1 MRRIVKSY
9 GRTVALRGV
18 DLDVLAGEVVG
29 LIGDNGA
36 GKSTLIKILSGFE
49 HPDSGEIEVSG
60 RRVDMSSP
68 ADARSLGI
76 ETVYQERALADDLT
90 VMENLFLGSELLR
103 RFGPI
108 RIRDTHRMLTESRK
122 LLEELR
128 LKVDPR
134 QEARFC
140 SGGEKQGIAIARAIH
155 VKAKLVIL
163 DEPTNALGVVAVARV
178 LDLIK
183 ELREQG
189 IGCIFI
195 SHNIEHVVEVSNRV
209 VMLVQGTK
217 VFESLTEETS
227 TMELVSILNSRS
239 GGRRVE

>member
-1 MRRIVKSY
+1 MREVAKSY

-18 DLDVLAGEVVG
+18 NLDVFSGEVVG

-49 HPDSGEIEVSG
+49 RPDSGVIEISG
-60 RRVDMSSP
+60 KPVRFSSP
-68 ADARSLGI
+68 ADARARGI
-76 ETVYQERALADDLT
+76 ETVYQEQALADDLT
-90 VMENLFLGSELLR
+90 VVDNLFLGSELVR
-103 RFGPI
+103 RVGPF
-108 RIRDTHRMLTESRK
+108 RVLESERMQTESRR
-122 LLEELR
+122 LLKELR
-128 LKVDPR
+128 LRVDPR

-178 LDLIK
+178 LELIN
-183 ELREQG
+183 ELRDQG

-195 SHNIEHVVEVSNRV
+195 SHNIEHIVEVSDRA
-209 VMLVQGTK
+209 VMMVQGSKILDCPIEDTNT
-217 VFESLTEETS
+217 L
-227 TMELVSILNSRS
+227 ELVAILNSRS
-239 GGRRVE
+239 GGRE

>member
-18 DLDVLAGEVVG
+18 DLEVFAGEVVG

-49 HPDSGEIEVSG
+49 RPDSGVIEVSG
-60 RRVDMSSP
+60 RRVNMSSP

-76 ETVYQERALADDLT
+76 ETVYQERALAEDLT
-90 VMENLFLGSELLR
+90 VMENLFLGSERLH

-108 RIRDTHRMLTESRK
+108 KIRDSRRMLTESRQ

-155 VKAKLVIL
+155 VKARLVIL
-163 DEPTNALGVVAVARV
+163 DEPTNALGVVAVSRV
-178 LDLIK
+178 LELIK
-183 ELREQG
+183 ELSGQG

-195 SHNIEHVVEVSNRV
+195 SHNIDHVVEVSNRV

-217 VFESLTEETS
+217 VLESRTEETS
-227 TMELVSILNSRS
+227 TMELVSVLNSRS
-239 GGRRVE
+239 GGRRV

>member
-1 MRRIVKSY
+1 MRGIVKSY

-18 DLDVLAGEVVG
+18 DLDVSAGEVVG

-49 HPDSGEIEVSG
+49 RPDSGVIEVSG
-60 RRVDMSSP
+60 RRVNMSSP
-68 ADARSLGI
+68 AVARSLGI
-76 ETVYQERALADDLT
+76 ETVYQEQALAEDLT
-90 VMENLFLGSELLR
+90 VMENLFLGSERLNR
-103 RFGPI
+103 WGPI
-108 RIRDTHRMLTESRK
+108 KVRDSRRMLTESRR

-178 LDLIK
+178 LGLIK

-195 SHNIEHVVEVSNRV
+195 SHNIEHVVQVSDRV

-217 VFESLTEETS
+217 VLERKTEETS
-227 TMELVSILNSRS
+227 TMELVSVLNSRS
-239 GGRRVE
+239 GGVGV

>member
-18 DLDVLAGEVVG
+18 DLDVFAGEVVG

-49 HPDSGEIEVSG
+49 RPDSGVIEVSG
-60 RRVDMSSP
+60 QRVNMSSP

-76 ETVYQERALADDLT
+76 ETVYQERALAEDLT
-90 VMENLFLGSELLR
+90 VMENLFLGSERLH

-108 RIRDTHRMLTESRK
+108 KIRDSRRMLTESRR

-128 LKVDPR
+128 LNVDPR

-140 SGGEKQGIAIARAIH
+140 SGGEKQGVAIARAIR
-155 VKAKLVIL
+155 VKARLVIL

-178 LDLIK
+178 LELIK

-195 SHNIEHVVEVSNRV
+195 SHNIDHVVEVSNRV
-209 VMLVQGTK
+209 VMLVQGNK
-217 VFESLTEETS
+217 VLERRTEETS
-227 TMELVSILNSRS
+227 TMKLVSVLNSRS
-239 GGRRVE
+239 GGRRV

>member
-1 MRRIVKSY
+1 MRGIVKSY

-18 DLDVLAGEVVG
+18 DLDVSAGEVVG

-49 HPDSGEIEVSG
+49 RPDSGVIEVSG
-60 RRVDMSSP
+60 RRVNMSSP
-68 ADARSLGI
+68 AVARSLGI
-76 ETVYQERALADDLT
+76 ETVYQEQALAEDLT
-90 VMENLFLGSELLR
+90 VMENLFLGSERLNRL
-103 RFGPI
+103 GPI
-108 RIRDTHRMLTESRK
+108 KIRDSRRMLTESRR

-178 LDLIK
+178 LGLIK

-195 SHNIEHVVEVSNRV
+195 SHNIEHVVQVSDRV

-217 VFESLTEETS
+217 VLERRKTEETS
-227 TMELVSILNSRS
+227 TRPK
-239 GGRRVE
+239 RRGVGV

>member
-1 MRRIVKSY
+1 MRGIVKSY

-18 DLDVLAGEVVG
+18 DLDVSAGEVVG

-49 HPDSGEIEVSG
+49 RPDSGVIEVSG
-60 RRVDMSSP
+60 RRVNMSSP
-68 ADARSLGI
+68 AVARSLGI
-76 ETVYQERALADDLT
+76 ETVYQEQALAEDLT
-90 VMENLFLGSELLR
+90 VMENLFLGSERLNRL
-103 RFGPI
+103 GPI
-108 RIRDTHRMLTESRK
+108 RIRDSRRMLTESRR

-178 LDLIK
+178 LGLIK

-195 SHNIEHVVEVSNRV
+195 SHNIEHVVQVSDRV

-217 VFESLTEETS
+217 VLERKTEETS
-227 TMELVSILNSRS
+227 TMELVSVLNSRS
-239 GGRRVE
+239 GGVGV

>member
-1 MRRIVKSY
+1 MRGIVKSY

-18 DLDVLAGEVVG
+18 DLDVSAGEVVG

-49 HPDSGEIEVSG
+49 RPDSGVIEVSG
-60 RRVDMSSP
+60 RRVNMSSP
-68 ADARSLGI
+68 AVARSLGI
-76 ETVYQERALADDLT
+76 ETVYQEQALAEDLT
-90 VMENLFLGSELLR
+90 VMENLFLGSERLNRL
-103 RFGPI
+103 GPI
-108 RIRDTHRMLTESRK
+108 KIRDSRRMLTESRR

-178 LDLIK
+178 LGLIK

-195 SHNIEHVVEVSNRV
+195 SHNIEHVVQVSDRV

-217 VFESLTEETS
+217 VLERKTEETS
-227 TMELVSILNSRS
+227 TMELVSVLNSRS
-239 GGRRVE
+239 GGV